1 MTFPWKKAKETLFS
15 RLVADLHRPTKRG
28 RTLVVETGF
37 PTSLVDLIVK
47 NRDRLRKPPKRKS
60 SYQIQTPSTT
70 HLPSSPPRSFPVLP
84 CDEKARCPQADVG
97 KSMMV
102 QSECAGGGRMAFR
115 AAFKV
120 IIVAALAVST
130 RQLTLWIMMAAF
142 LLLLLE
148 FVGVSVFGFLL
159 PESFT
164 ILLGFKKWDWEQTPS
179 AQHTTLLPDSV
190 DLIDSEDDCVQ
201 EIQIAESE
209 PDCAGETQIQVEEK
223 ETEGKIELSRSGR
236 IKRHLIK
243 KLVPKKLRH
252 GKKKNE
258 YQCAAADIHK
268 MEELEEETQEE
279 KTSRADQVPW
289 EESEKVETG
298 SSGHRP
304 SASVI
309 VIVLVGLLVG
319 GRGAALLITLLW
331 YLMLTYIGRFR
342 CRPQ

>member
-15 RLVADLHRPTKRG
+15 RLLADLHRPTKRG

-47 NRDRLRKPPKRKS
+47 NRDRLRKPSKRKS
-60 SYQIQTPSTT
+60 TSQIQTPSTT
-70 HLPSSPPRSFPVLP
+70 HLPSSPPRPFPVPP
-84 CDEKARCPQADVG
+84 CDEKARCPRVDVG

-102 QSECAGGGRMAFR
+102 QSVCAGRGRIAFR
-115 AAFKV
+115 AVFKV
-120 IIVAALAVST
+120 VVVAALAVST

-148 FVGVSVFGFLL
+148 FVGASVFGFLL

-164 ILLGFKKWDWEQTPS
+164 VLLGFKKWDWEQT
-179 AQHTTLLPDSV
+179 TLLPDSV
-190 DLIDSEDDCVQ
+190 ELIDSEDDCVQ
-201 EIQIAESE
+201 EIQIVES
-209 PDCAGETQIQVEEK
+209 GEMQIQAEEK
-223 ETEGKIELSRSGR
+223 ETEGKMERSRSGR

-268 MEELEEETQEE
+268 MEELELEEETQEE
-279 KTSRADQVPW
+279 KTPRADQVPW
-289 EESEKVETG
+289 EESG
-298 SSGHRP
+298 SSGHRL
-304 SASVI
+304 STSVI
-309 VIVLVGLLVG
+309 VVVLAGLLVG
-319 GRGAALLITLLW
+319 GRGAALLITLVW
-331 YLMLTYIGRFR
+331 CLMLTYIGRFR
-342 CRPQ
+342 CRL